1 MMRSA
6 IAALVVI
13 CLGYVLLHAPETTA
27 QNGQYVQTEVV
38 KVPTE
43 EKRTV
48 REDGSVIICTE
59 TGCRFE
65 PAPQMTQQVVSQP
78 VYSQPV
84 YSQPVYTSTSYGS
97 NGTSY
102 PATSYGSA
110 GGATY
115 YATSSPQAS
124 YGCAGTT
131 RAPVRR
137 IVGGTLRTTARV
149 ATAPVRFVRNRQPV
163 RSLLR
168 RVFCR

>member
-48 REDGSVIICTE
+48 QPDGSVIICTE

-65 PAPQMTQQVVSQP
+65 PAPQVTQQVVNQP

-84 YSQPVYTSTSYGS
+84 YASTSYGS

-102 PATSYGSA
+102 TAASYGSA
-110 GGATY
+110 GSATY